1 MFLIEVKKVFIAKKK
16 IVVHDKQNAVAI
28 DTLQIVYRFGFIF
41 SSCAHMISF
50 VKENKMSRRSGV
62 SCRDGVDLLVA
73 KHGLDHLTTTD
84 GEDREERITQL

>member
-41 SSCAHMISF
+41 SHMISF